1 MLPRAQK
8 IVALL
13 LMCASI
19 AIGQDLVLEPQWC
32 FIIEKQP
39 SCLTAG
45 DLNNDGMSEII
56 AGLYSREIIA
66 VSSQGYKLWQTQV
79 PEIPDFMR
87 VHDLNGDGRPE
98 IVAACFPHLL
108 FLDSQGR
115 VYHRIGFPAKSGRF
129 SAFEIAKS
137 SSSPP
142 MLFLLTQ
149 DAAYLI
155 SSSGTITV
163 KIGMHPIP
171 YKGMARDIDN
181 DGKLE
186 FIALSEF
193 EIDCYAENG
202 DKIWRYE
209 YPLPP
214 HYQKKE
220 ILKQIETTLN
230 ESTIREM
237 PKECDQAI
245 KNYGKDLEPIDIGDL
260 NGDGQPEIVAGFFGR
275 NENGKN
281 IHTVVCLS
289 AVNGNSLWIQSAP
302 NPILSIKIADSLVY
316 VSGGYRREEKMS
328 GYLMRLSATGAI
340 QSTRSYRW
348 PAYFLRRVGDLIAL
362 CEYESAFRCH
372 VYASDDGI
380 ILRDIYVFLTPYA
393 FETCDLNGDGYTD
406 VVSAVTSLNLLC
418 QFRIDAFLNNVPLLR
433 KKADDA
439 WMKYKALS
447 LQGESRVAQ
456 HVREKAERY
465 DKMIGKTSEALAVAK
480 KIAHEVSSY
489 HRKMLL
495 EKLFWSGVVLLPLI
509 VVGYIY
515 KRQLAHFFRGKYF
528 AYPEEKKPPV
538 ELLKRINS
546 FIHESRKKI
555 LMLNSALNQFDD
567 GKPVSEV
574 AGFFNSNLQA
584 LKTTFVD
591 FQEPLAEYEAL
602 KGRAPKD
609 LPKMLDNV
617 SALTKTT
624 MSEAESQILR
634 SKIGLLAKSIDTDMR
649 EEIMAYRHSL
659 ADVVKESADIIQKE
673 KLRDLEGYSIRI
685 QTHVQEVTYP
695 REIYYNDFEQWK
707 IVIANLLRNAVEA
720 TVKAVEDDHI
730 PLQRRLIQIKL
741 AELHGNGIKWV
752 VEIEDHGCGMDD
764 EVRANMFR
772 SGFTYG
778 KKGGSGQGLT
788 SELEQFVLEKGNY
801 VVQSAKGV
809 GTKISLEVGKP

>member
-1 MLPRAQK
+1 MLPRVQK

-39 SCLTAG
+39 FCLTAG

-56 AGLYSREIIA
+56 AGLYSREIVA
-66 VSSQGYKLWQTQV
+66 VSSQGRKLWQTKV
-79 PEIPDFMR
+79 PEVPDFIR
-87 VHDLNGDGRPE
+87 VHDLNGDGQPE
-98 IVAACFPHLL
+98 IVVACFPHLL

-115 VYHRIGFPAKSGRF
+115 VYHRIKFPAKSGRF

-137 SSSPP
+137 SSTPP

-155 SSSGTITV
+155 SSSGKITA

-171 YKGMARDIDN
+171 YKGMARDLDN

-193 EIDCYAENG
+193 ELACYAENG

-214 HYQKKE
+214 HYQKEK
-220 ILKQIETTLN
+220 ILKQIEATLN

-245 KNYGKDLEPIDIGDL
+245 KNYRKDLEPIDISDL
-260 NGDGQPEIVAGFFGR
+260 NGDGQPEIVASFLGK
-275 NENGKN
+275 NENDKN
-281 IHTVVCLS
+281 IYTVVCLS
-289 AVNGNSLWIQSAP
+289 AVDGNVLWTQSAP

-316 VSGGYRREEKMS
+316 VCGGYRREEKMS
-328 GYLMRLSATGAI
+328 GYLMRLSARGAI
-340 QSTRSYRW
+340 QNTRSYRW
-348 PAYFLRRVGDLIAL
+348 PAYFLRRIGDFIAL
-362 CEYESAFRCH
+362 CEYESVFRCH
-372 VYASDDGI
+372 VDASDDGI
-380 ILRDIYVFLTPYA
+380 ILRDIYVFLTPYT

-439 WMKYKALS
+439 WMKYKDLS
-447 LQGESRVAQ
+447 LQGESRAAQ
-456 HVREKAERY
+456 HAREKAERY
-465 DKMIGKTSEALAVAK
+465 DKMIGKTSEAFAVAK
-480 KIAHEVSSY
+480 KIDHEVSSY
-489 HRKMLL
+489 HRRMLL
-495 EKLFWSGVVLLPLI
+495 VKLFWSGVVLLPLI

-528 AYPEEKKPPV
+528 AYSEERKPPV
-538 ELLKRINS
+538 ELLRSINS

-555 LMLNSALNQFDD
+555 LMLNSVLNQIDD
-567 GKPVSEV
+567 GKPLAEV

-602 KGRAPKD
+602 KGRAPKE
-609 LPKMLDNV
+609 LKKMLDGV
-617 SALTKTT
+617 SALTES
-624 MSEAESQILR
+624 MSEAEGKILR
-634 SKIGLLAKSIDTDMR
+634 SKIGLLAKRIDTDMR

-659 ADVVKESADIIQKE
+659 ADAVRESADIIQKE
-673 KLRDLEGYSIRI
+673 KLHDLERYSIRI
-685 QTHVQEVTYP
+685 QTHIQEVNYP

-707 IVIANLLRNAVEA
+707 IVITNLLRNAVEA
-720 TVKAVEDDHI
+720 TVKAVEDGDI
-730 PLQRRLIQIKL
+730 PPERRLILLKL
-741 AELHGNGIKWV
+741 AELHGNGIKWAI
-752 VEIEDHGCGMDD
+752 EIEDHGCGMDD

-788 SELEQFVLEKGNY
+788 SELELFVLENGNY